1 LSIGGM
7 HNSCFTEIKNML
19 WENTDYNASISI
31 ALVPIYHLEPNTRI
45 TINSNDADIHGD
57 FMIESMSIPLTIG
70 GTMSISASQVQ
81 TKL

>member
-45 TINSNDADIHGD
+45 TLLSPDTDIAGD
-57 FMIESMSIPLTIG
+57 FMISSISIPLTISG
-70 GTMSISASQVQ
+70 NMNISANQVQ